1 MRFFSLLLA
10 LLATE
15 AVAQPSSLAGSE
27 REPERL
33 AQGPSGSPVSDPSE
47 PGGNVE
53 IPRAPAEAS
62 TSADEDRWYS
72 LYRGKKLG
80 LELEVGGPDGAGLMV
95 LFRPYW
101 WLRANGGFAYNYLGA
116 GIRGGLTLMPIQWA
130 VTPTLNF
137 DLGHYF
143 SGDLTKFVSP
153 RNDAERVLLSDSAY
167 DFWSAQVGLEFGS
180 HNGFVF
186 YVRAGIS
193 HLSASPSAENVTR
206 FLNST
211 RSSATSGRYLSR
223 NDVNFT
229 ALLPSISLG
238 LLIYIL

>member
-1 MRFFSLLLA
+1 MRLFSLLLA

-15 AVAQPSSLAGSE
+15 AVAQRSSPTGGE

-33 AQGPSGSPVSDPSE
+33 AQSPSGSPVSAPSDPA
-47 PGGNVE
+47 GNVE
-53 IPRAPAEAS
+53 IPRSPADAT

-72 LYRGKKLG
+72 LYRGKKFG
-80 LELEVGGPDGAGLMV
+80 LQLDVGGPDGAGLMV

-116 GIRGGLTLMPIQWA
+116 GIRGGLTVMPIQWA

-143 SGDLTKFVSP
+143 SGDLTKFVTP
-153 RNDAERVLLSDSAY
+153 RNDAERALLSDSAY
-167 DFWSAQVGLEFGS
+167 DFWSAQAGLEFGS
-180 HNGFVF
+180 QDGFLF

-193 HLSASPSAENVTR
+193 HLSASPSADNVTR

-211 RSSATSGRYLSR
+211 TTASGQFQARR
-223 NDVNFT
+223 DVSFT

-238 LLIYIL
+238 FLIYIL